1 MTDSDPPAA
10 QGGTELATQP
20 AAQPAE
26 QAAPSSYLGHLPAI
40 FRQDPF
46 LGRFL
51 LAFEQILTGGGEGV
65 AGLEATISRLAD
77 YLDPMTTEPEF
88 LPWLAGWVTL
98 SLRADWDEATK
109 RGFIQRIVP
118 LYRLRGTREGL
129 RSMLELYTGEPVEVL
144 DDFAEPAHFFEV
156 RLTLSEADPDL
167 LRRKQAI
174 ARAIIDQ
181 EKPAHTFYALQ
192 IAVPTMR
199 LVSLELHQE
208 TDAPLLILG
217 ENTLLGT
224 STPTL

>member
-1 MTDSDPPAA
+1 MTDSDPAAA
-10 QGGTELATQP
+10 QAGTQLATQP
-20 AAQPAE
+20 AG
-26 QAAPSSYLGHLPAI
+26 QAASSSYLGHLPAI

-51 LAFEQILTGGGEGV
+51 LAFEQILTGGGADV

-129 RSMLELYTGEPVEVL
+129 RSMLELYTGEPVEVF

>member
-10 QGGTELATQP
+10 QAS
-20 AAQPAE
+20 
-26 QAAPSSYLGHLPAI
+26 SSYLGHLPAI

-51 LAFEQILTGGGEGV
+51 LAFEQILTGGGTDV

-129 RSMLELYTGEPVEVL
+129 RSMLELYTGEPVEVV
-144 DDFAEPAHFFEV
+144 DDLAEPPHFFEV

-167 LRRKQAI
+167 LRSKQQI

-199 LVSLELHQE
+199 LVSLELHQK

>member
-1 MTDSDPPAA
+1 MTMTDGD
-10 QGGTELATQP
+10 QGS
-20 AAQPAE
+20 
-26 QAAPSSYLGHLPAI
+26 SSYLSHLPAI

-46 LGRFL
+46 VGTFL
-51 LAFEQILTGGGEGV
+51 LAFEQILSGGGTGV
-65 AGLEATISRLAD
+65 PGLEATISRLAD

-98 SLRADWDEATK
+98 ALRADWDEATR

-118 LYRLRGTREGL
+118 LYRLRGTRDGL
-129 RSMLELYTGEPVEVL
+129 RSMLELYTGEPVQVY
-144 DDFAEPAHFFEV
+144 DDFAEPAHFFQV
-156 RLTLSEADPDL
+156 QLTLSEADPAL
-167 LRRKQAI
+167 LRRKQEI

-208 TDAPLLILG
+208 TGAPQLILG
-217 ENTLLGT
+217 KNTLLGT
-224 STPTL
+224 TTPAL